1 MKKVGLYFVSV
12 LTLLITA
19 THLRAQEKP
28 DFDALIGKLASY
40 AELAPP
46 DKVYLHTDK
55 DLYTNGETIWFKA
68 YALNGITHLESDKS
82 RVVYVELLNPKD
94 SIIAQRKIHTAVDW
108 AAGDIVLP
116 KEMEEG
122 THVLRTYT
130 NYMLNDKNPVFFQKE
145 IPIWQQQITPNDSP
159 ENTLGEKDGRE
170 EVQDNVSDITKPVV
184 QFFPEGGNLVSG
196 LKNGLGMKITDGKGT
211 GIALEG
217 TIVDGNGN
225 EIVPFRSFEFGLSS
239 SYFKIKPDTEYY
251 AQIDF
256 NGVLEKYP
264 LPKPLA
270 KGYTLQLNNQ
280 GKHIVIRIS
289 TNIANGLKE
298 TLLLGHLR
306 GHRIFK
312 RIENNGSNETY
323 EVKLLTSKLGDG
335 VAHFTLFAPNGEP
348 VCERLTFIENPENEV
363 ELSLKTNKTEYGF
376 REPVDLDFDVRD
388 ANGKPLDGRFSMS
401 VATGTSIKKET
412 ATIKSWLLLNSDLGG
427 TVENPNYFFKDDSKA
442 RDYVLDLLMM
452 THGWRRFVWKSFF
465 EEGVQKELAFPPEKG
480 IMISGNTTA
489 FDNPK
494 KSLKTMATLNILNQ
508 KVHQEKAY
516 TNPQGKFSFG
526 PFLFKDSVETV
537 LKAKGTEG
545 KEDALIYLDPP
556 FPNVPFKTS
565 LGRPT
570 NTETITYSLPYLKE
584 ARQQKSNDFKY
595 DPKVIE
601 LDEAVVK
608 EKIKTRKEII
618 NEALS
623 ERTLY
628 GDARNRVI
636 ADSIPFAANNSVFDL
651 LVTVP
656 GVQVSGN
663 PPFQSVYIT
672 SSAGLFIPPNVPPPL
687 ILLDGMP
694 VSVGYAQNI
703 PVISVLFV
711 DVLKHAE
718 ASIYGVRGSAGVI
731 AIYTKTG
738 ENFEEEPEA
747 YPGVANFKVP
757 GFYKAREFYAPNYA
771 IPDPKHEKPD
781 YRTTLHWVP
790 EVSLNEKDGA
800 TLHFYTGDSAGNYI
814 IRLEGV
820 TVDGRPVSELLS
832 FDVVDN

>member
-1 MKKVGLYFVSV
+1 MKKVGLVFISV
-12 LTLLITA
+12 LFLLLSA
-19 THLRAQEKP
+19 NYLHAQEKP
-28 DFDALIGKLASY
+28 DFDVLVGKLASY

-55 DLYTNGETIWFKA
+55 DMYTNGETIWFKA

-94 SIIAQRKIHTAVDW
+94 SIIAQRKIYTAVDW
-108 AAGDIVLP
+108 AAGDLVLP
-116 KEMEEG
+116 KDVEEG
-122 THVLRTYT
+122 IYMLRAYT
-130 NYMLNDKNPVFFQKE
+130 NYMLNDKEPVFFQKE
-145 IPIWQQQITPNDSP
+145 IPIWQQRLTKNDTL
-159 ENTLGEKDGRE
+159 ENQLGQKEGQEETLELQSG
-170 EVQDNVSDITKPVV
+170 VIKPVV
-184 QFFPEGGNLVSG
+184 QFFPEGGNLVYG

-239 SYFKIKPDTEYY
+239 AYFKIKPDTEYY
-251 AQIDF
+251 AQIDI
-256 NGVLEKYP
+256 NGVIEKYP
-264 LPKPLA
+264 LPKPLS
-270 KGYTLQLNNQ
+270 KGYTLQLSNQ

-289 TNIANGLKE
+289 TNIADGLKG
-298 TLLLGHLR
+298 TMLLGHLR

-312 RIENNGSNETY
+312 RFENNGSNETY

-388 ANGKPLDGRFSMS
+388 AKGKPLDGRFSMS
-401 VATGTSIKKET
+401 VATGTSLKKET

-442 RDYVLDLLMM
+442 RDYMLDLLMM
-452 THGWRRFVWKSFF
+452 THGWRRFVLKSFF
-465 EEGVQKELAFPPEKG
+465 EEGVRPELDFPPEKG

-489 FDNPK
+489 YDNPMQP
-494 KSLKTMATLNILNQ
+494 LNTLATLNILREN
-508 KVHQEKAY
+508 VHQEKAY

-545 KEDALIYLDPP
+545 KEDVSIHLDPP

-570 NTETITYSLPYLKE
+570 NTETITYALPYLKE
-584 ARQQKSNDFKY
+584 ARRQKSNDFRY
-595 DPKVIE
+595 DPKVTQ
-601 LDEAVVK
+601 LDEVVVK
-608 EKIKTRKEII
+608 EKVKTRKEII

-623 ERTLY
+623 ERTIY
-628 GDARNRVI
+628 GDVRAHHRVI
-636 ADSIPFAANNSVFDL
+636 PDSIPFAATNSVFDL
-651 LVTVP
+651 LLTVP
-656 GVQVSGN
+656 GVQYAPN
-663 PPFQSVYIT
+663 QELRIT
-672 SSAGLFIPPNVPPPL
+672 SASTLFGPPL

-694 VSVGYAQNI
+694 VSVGYAKNI

-718 ASIYGVRGSAGVI
+718 ASMYGVRGSGGVI

-757 GFYKAREFYAPNYA
+757 GFYKAREFFAPEYAV
-771 IPDPKHEKPD
+771 PDPKHEKPD
-781 YRTTLHWVP
+781 FRTTLHWVP
-790 EVSLNEKDGA
+790 EIRPEENDGA
-800 TLHFYTGDSAGNYI
+800 TLNFYTGDTAGKYVV
-814 IRLEGV
+814 RVEGI
-820 TVDGRPVSELLS
+820 TIDGRPVSTWRS
-832 FDVVDN
+832 FNVNHD